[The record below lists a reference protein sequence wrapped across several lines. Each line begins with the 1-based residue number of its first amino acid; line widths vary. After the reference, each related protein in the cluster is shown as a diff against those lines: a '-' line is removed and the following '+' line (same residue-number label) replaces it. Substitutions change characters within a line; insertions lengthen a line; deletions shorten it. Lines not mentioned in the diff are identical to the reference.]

1 MKHFMRE
8 EPFGAGGIVLVI
20 SFLLFFIVFIIP
32 TFTSTVVDDSIEVE
46 DYSTVVVDD
55 SISVEDYSTV
65 VVDDS
70 IGINEWYMLYVSL
83 PELDDVTPDPQ
94 DFDNIIIEECYMF
107 YVSLTS
113 MDGVV
118 FDMEVF
124 REKYKDCN
132 NYADLGLYVNDT
144 LYTFMF
150 EDLIN
155 MKKDG
160 K

>member
-1 MKHFMRE
+1 MSEGPFG
-8 EPFGAGGIVLVI
+8 FGAGGIMIVTT
-20 SFLLFFIVFIIP
+20 FLLFFIVFIMP
-32 TFTSTVVDDSIEVE
+32 TFTFVVKDD
-46 DYSTVVVDD
+46 STVVVDD
-55 SISVEDYSTV
+55 NIEVAGDSTV

-70 IGINEWYMLYVSL
+70 IGI
-83 PELDDVTPDPQ
+83 DK
-94 DFDNIIIEECYMF
+94 CYMF

-155 MKKDG
+155 MKKDE